1 MPPCAYEAP
10 LLNAPPR
17 FGVEIALSPLLP
29 FRKDGE
35 GGHPGAGGMF
45 L

>member
-10 LLNAPPR
+10 LLNAPLR

-29 FRKDGE
+29 LRKDGE
-35 GGHPGAGGMF
+35 GGHPGAGGIF